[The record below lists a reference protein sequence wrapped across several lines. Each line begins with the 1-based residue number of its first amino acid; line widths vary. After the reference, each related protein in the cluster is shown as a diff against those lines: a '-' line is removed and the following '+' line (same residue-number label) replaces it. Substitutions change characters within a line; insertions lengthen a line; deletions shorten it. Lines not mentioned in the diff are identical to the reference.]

1 MKSHWRY
8 VIYNLNNFRL
18 PKKKYFLMMT
28 IIKRFLINTKNIA
41 NQDFLPHWR
50 NDFKKEDCERQDGI
64 ENVIIK
70 CDWVRAEIHNL
81 NQYTKHYNTSITIE
95 LVVYKIYFNISEG
108 PKNCRVGDW
117 GPWDTCSKSCGIGEQ
132 RRSRKVLRHPKH
144 GGKHCPELEIV
155 RWCGSA
161 RNECRGQYFDW

>member
-1 MKSHWRY
+1 MLKSIISISIIN
-8 VIYNLNNFRL
+8 IYI
-18 PKKKYFLMMT
+18 Y
-28 IIKRFLINTKNIA
+28 
-41 NQDFLPHWR
+41 W
-50 NDFKKEDCERQDGI
+50 
-64 ENVIIK
+64 
-70 CDWVRAEIHNL
+70 
-81 NQYTKHYNTSITIE
+81 KHNTSITI
-95 LVVYKIYFNISEG
+95 VYKTHFNISEG